1 MAEAMRSGLRWDV
14 FWRLTQQDPLNVEN
28 VGVKEINESR
38 MTQSYLLIWRRL
50 RENQEFCFRYVK
62 CETD

>member
-38 MTQSYLLIWRRL
+38 MTQSYWLIWRRL
-50 RENQEFCFRYVK
+50 GENQEFCFRYVK